1 MIIKDWMT
9 KDVITVDPEASMM
22 RAAKLMKEKNIR
34 RLPVVD
40 DRGKLVGILSDRDVK
55 EASPSKTTT
64 LDVHELYYLLSEIKV
79 KNIMTSNPL
88 TIKDTDTVVKCA
100 AIMHDKKVSG
110 LPVLNDSGDMVGI
123 MTQNEVYRVLL
134 SITGVYHGGIQL
146 GFKLADER
154 GTLKNLLDC
163 LRGYK
168 ARVISILTSYDQ
180 VEEGYRQVFIRIR
193 DMDKS
198 VLNELRQELAE
209 KYNLLFWIRD
219 NVEPAG
225 N

>member
-40 DRGKLVGILSDRDVK
+40 DKGKLVGMLSDRDVK
-55 EASPSKTTT
+55 EASPSKATT

-79 KNIMTSNPL
+79 KNIMTPTPL
-88 TIKDTDTVVKCA
+88 TILETETVVKCA
-100 AIMHDKKVSG
+100 AIMHDKKISG
-110 LPVLNDSGDMVGI
+110 LPVLNERGELVGI

-134 SITGVYHGGIQL
+134 SITGVYHGGVQFGL
-146 GFKLADER
+146 KLADQR
-154 GTLKNLLDC
+154 GTLKEVLDF

-168 ARVISILTSYDQ
+168 ARVISILTSYDK
-180 VEEGYRQVFIRIR
+180 VEDGYRQVFIRIM

-198 VLNELRQELAE
+198 VLNELQKELGD
-209 KYNLLFWIRD
+209 KYELSFWVRD
-219 NVEPAG
+219 ALN
-225 N
+225 

>member
-40 DRGKLVGILSDRDVK
+40 DKGKLVGMLSDRDVK
-55 EASPSKTTT
+55 EASPSKATT

-79 KNIMTSNPL
+79 KNIMTPTPL
-88 TIKDTDTVVKCA
+88 TIRETDTVVKCA
-100 AIMHDKKVSG
+100 AIMHDKKISG
-110 LPVLNDSGDMVGI
+110 LPVLNESGELVGI

-134 SITGVYHGGIQL
+134 SITGVYHGGVQFGL
-146 GFKLADER
+146 KLADQR
-154 GTLKNLLDC
+154 GTLKEVLDC

-168 ARVISILTSYDQ
+168 ARVISILTSYDK
-180 VEEGYRQVFIRIR
+180 VDDGFRQVFIRIM

-198 VLNELRQELAE
+198 VLNELQKELGD
-209 KYNLLFWIRD
+209 KYELSFWVRD
-219 NVEPAG
+219 SLN
-225 N
+225 

>member
-40 DRGKLVGILSDRDVK
+40 DTGRLVGILSDRDVK
-55 EASPSKTTT
+55 EASPSKATT

-219 NVEPAG
+219 NVEPAS
-225 N
+225 

>member
-22 RAAKLMKEKNIR
+22 RAAKLMKEKSIR

-40 DRGKLVGILSDRDVK
+40 DKGRLLGMLSDRDVK
-55 EASPSKTTT
+55 EASPSKATT

-79 KNIMTSNPL
+79 KNIMTPSPL
-88 TIKDTDTVVKCA
+88 TIRDTDTVVKCA
-100 AIMHDKKVSG
+100 AIMHDKKISG
-110 LPVLNDSGDMVGI
+110 LPVLNESDELVGI

-134 SITGVYHGGIQL
+134 SITGVYHGGVQFGL
-146 GFKLADER
+146 KLADER
-154 GTLKNLLDC
+154 GTLKEVLDF

-168 ARVISILTSYDQ
+168 ARVISILTSYDK
-180 VEEGYRQVFIRIR
+180 VDDGYRQVFIRIM

-198 VLNELRQELAE
+198 VLNELQKELGE
-209 KYNLLFWIRD
+209 KYDLSFWVRD
-219 NVEPAG
+219 GIN
-225 N
+225 

>member
-1 MIIKDWMT
+1 
-9 KDVITVDPEASMM
+9 
-22 RAAKLMKEKNIR
+22 
-34 RLPVVD
+34 
-40 DRGKLVGILSDRDVK
+40 
-55 EASPSKTTT
+55 
-64 LDVHELYYLLSEIKV
+64 
-79 KNIMTSNPL
+79 
-88 TIKDTDTVVKCA
+88 
-100 AIMHDKKVSG
+100 
-110 LPVLNDSGDMVGI
+110 MVGI

-219 NVEPAG
+219 NVEPA

>member
-40 DRGKLVGILSDRDVK
+40 DTGRLVGILSDRDVK
-55 EASPSKTTT
+55 EASPSKATT

-219 NVEPAG
+219 NVEPA